1 MDKSLDQ
8 AKKIKLNVSNIRSVL
23 IKGNKDQKE
32 INLRKERLSAKQKSK
47 EKSNQ

>member
-32 INLRKERLSAKQKSK
+32 NKFEKRKIIC
-47 EKSNQ
+47 